1 MDDETR
7 KLLGDIIIEAKTAK
21 KSEDL
26 VREFKLAL
34 NGAGVEIEEVPQA
47 KYFAAGMN
55 GVEILVLAHESRKD
69 EWWGITEDI
78 VKRVRAASARRE
90 KGIIWGAALIDK
102 SHRRGYWIRGENI
115 LKLRTLGL
123 VTMGGGQYHFKHDDL
138 QRKPDLAPYFW
149 TVDKFLAHSGLR
161 EPS

>member
-1 MDDETR
+1 MDDEIR
-7 KLLGDIIIEAKTAK
+7 KSLGDIIFKAKAAK

-34 NGAGVEIEEVPQA
+34 NDAGVEIEEVPQA

-55 GVEILVLAHESRKD
+55 GVELLVLAHESRKD
-69 EWWGITEDI
+69 GWWGITEDI
-78 VKRVRAASARRE
+78 LERVRAAAARRE
-90 KGIIWGAALIDK
+90 KGLIWGAAFLDK

-115 LKLRTLGL
+115 LKLKTLCL
-123 VTMGGGQYHFKHDDL
+123 VTIGGGQYHFKHDDL

-149 TVDKFLAHSGLR
+149 TMDKFLAHSGLR